1 MIAPAWALTAW
12 PYIKRALPYLAV
24 ALAVFAA
31 YNWAYS
37 RGKASQVPII
47 RELTASLK
55 QANENT
61 ATLKTAL
68 EEQNAAVAMLA
79 TREAEARKAANAAVQ
94 AGRKRERELSGTK
107 ARLDA
112 LARSRGNVAAVPV
125 PAEVAEAWGKLK

>member
-24 ALAVFAA
+24 ALAIFAA

-47 RELTASLK
+47 RELTAALK
-55 QANENT
+55 TANDNT
-61 ATLKTAL
+61 ATLQTAL
-68 EEQNAAVAMLA
+68 EEQNAAVALLA
-79 TREAEARKAANAAVQ
+79 TREAEARKAAAQAVE
-94 AGRKRERELSGTK
+94 AGQKRARELSGTK

-125 PAEVAEAWGKLK
+125 PDEVRDAWSKLK